1 MTGSIRRW
9 IIPLLGL
16 GITGFFLWLLL
27 SKVEWN
33 EVSGALSRISLVSLL
48 IALGFLAVGYT
59 VRVVRWWSMLRVL
72 DPGVSLSAC
81 GWPFLVSIAVNN
93 LLPFRAGDA
102 LRIVGFRKQLRAP
115 AMRLLGT
122 LLIERLLDLM
132 TLLVFFF
139 LGLSGVTASKV
150 PEYFIRLTSFIAIG
164 GAVAVLAILFFT
176 RQIERLFYWIADR
189 PGLVVRGWSA
199 PMKEH
204 IGHLLDALRVLQTPT
219 FTLKLIALSVIVWG
233 FEGAVFATVAHAL
246 SPESATA
253 GPWFALSTGT
263 LATLIPSSPG
273 YVGTFDYFAML
284 GMMAYGA
291 ERSSATAFA
300 VVVHV
305 VLWLPL
311 TIAGM
316 TYFLMPG
323 ARMMGRQVTAS
334 IFTKEEPT

>member
-1 MTGSIRRW
+1 MRGSIRRW
-9 IIPLLGL
+9 ILPLVGL
-16 GITGFFLWLLL
+16 GITAFFLWLLL
-27 SKVEWN
+27 SRVELH
-33 EVSGALSRISLVSLL
+33 EVSGALSRISAVSLL
-48 IALGFLAVGYT
+48 IALVFLAAGYT

-72 DPGVSLSAC
+72 DPSVSLSAC

-102 LRIVGFRKQLRAP
+102 LRVVGFRKQLRAP

-139 LGLSGVTASKV
+139 LGLLYVTDSKL
-150 PEYFIRLTSFIAIG
+150 PDYFIRLTSFIAAG
-164 GAVAVLAILFFT
+164 GAVTVLAIFFFST
-176 RQIERLFYWIADR
+176 QIERLFYWITDR
-189 PGLVVRGWSA
+189 PGLTVRGWSD

-204 IGHLLDALRVLQTPT
+204 GGHLLDALRVLQTPT
-219 FTLKLIALSVIVWG
+219 LTLKLIALSVVVWS

-246 SPESATA
+246 SPESATS

-263 LATLIPSSPG
+263 LATLLPSSPG

-284 GMMAYGA
+284 GMMAFGA
-291 ERSSATAFA
+291 ERTSATAFA

-311 TIAGM
+311 TVAGM

-323 ARMMGRQVTAS
+323 ARMLGRQVVAS
-334 IFTKEEPT
+334 ISTKEEST

>member
-1 MTGSIRRW
+1 MRGSIRRW
-9 IIPLLGL
+9 ILPLLGL
-16 GITGFFLWLLL
+16 GVTGFFLWLLL
-27 SKVEWN
+27 RRVELY
-33 EVSGALSRISLVSLL
+33 EVSGALSRISMVSLI
-48 IALGFLAVGYT
+48 IALGFLAAGYT
-59 VRVVRWWSMLRVL
+59 VRVVRWWWMLRVL

-102 LRIVGFRKQLRAP
+102 LRVVGFRKQLRAP

-139 LGLSGVTASKV
+139 LGLLGVTDGEM
-150 PEYFIRLTSFIAIG
+150 PIYFIRLTSFIAVG

-176 RQIERLFYWIADR
+176 RQIERLFYWIVDR
-189 PGLVVRGWSA
+189 PGLIVRGWSG
-199 PMKEH
+199 PMKAH
-204 IGHLLDALRVLQTPT
+204 SGNLLDALRVLQTPK
-219 FTLKLIALSVIVWG
+219 FTLKLIALSVVVWG
-233 FEGAVFATVAHAL
+233 FEGAVFATVANAL
-246 SPESATA
+246 SPESATY
-253 GPWFALSTGT
+253 GSWFALSTGT
-263 LATLIPSSPG
+263 LATLLPSSPG

-291 ERSSATAFA
+291 ERASATAFA

-316 TYFLMPG
+316 AYFLMPG
-323 ARMMGRQVTAS
+323 ARMLGRQVAAS
-334 IFTKEEPT
+334 VSTKEEST